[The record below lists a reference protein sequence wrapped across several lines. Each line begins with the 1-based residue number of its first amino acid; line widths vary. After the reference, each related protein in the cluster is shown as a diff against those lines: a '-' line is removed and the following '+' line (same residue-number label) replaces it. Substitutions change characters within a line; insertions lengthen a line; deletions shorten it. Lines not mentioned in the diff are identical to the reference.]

1 MSHRRVQ
8 SRTESLLEAGADVLV
23 GYLVALAAQQVVFP
37 LFGIHTTLAQDS
49 AIAAA
54 FTLVS
59 LARSYLLRRIFERL
73 GTGRGLRRVP
83 PGRTWRLVEDG

>member
-8 SRTESLLEAGADVLV
+8 CRTASLMETGTNVVV
-23 GYLVALAAQQVVFP
+23 GYLVALAAQQLVFR

-54 FTLVS
+54 FTAVS
-59 LARSYLLRRIFERL
+59 LVRSYLLRRLFERI
-73 GTGRGLRRVP
+73 GTGRRLRRVP
-83 PGRTWRLVEDG
+83 PGRTWRLVEDA

>member
-1 MSHRRVQ
+1 M
-8 SRTESLLEAGADVLV
+8 
-23 GYLVALAAQQVVFP
+23 ALAAQQLVFP

-73 GTGRGLRRVP
+73 STGRGLRRIP
-83 PGRTWRLVEDG
+83 PGRTWRLVEDT